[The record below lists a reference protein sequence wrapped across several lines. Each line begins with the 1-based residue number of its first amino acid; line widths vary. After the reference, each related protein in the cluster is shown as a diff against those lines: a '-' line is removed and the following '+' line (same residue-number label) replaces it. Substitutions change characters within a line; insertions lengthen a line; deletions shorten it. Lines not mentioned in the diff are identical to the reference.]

1 MILPRRSRDLHGQD
15 EPIRLFYCMTGHHSH
30 NHSHAM
36 TPDSLDRAMMIGV
49 SLNLIFVFVEFG
61 FGFFSG
67 SLALVADAGHN
78 ASDVVGLLLAW
89 GASCLARRPPTSRFT
104 FGFRRATIYAAFL
117 NAVLLFAACFAIL
130 WEAIHRFTEPAP
142 VTGLTMVVV
151 AAIGVVINT
160 ATAILFIR
168 GSKEDANVRGAFLHM
183 AADAAVSVGVV
194 VAGVAI
200 MMTGMDWIDPV
211 VSIVIMAVIIWGTWS
226 LFTESVDLV
235 MDAVPRR
242 INIEEL
248 SQALNEV
255 PGVLEIHD
263 LHVWGMSTSDV
274 MLTAHL
280 VFADESWQG
289 SLEKARHVLRERF
302 AITHATLQF
311 EGLSESQACPQQT
324 SGSV

>member
-1 MILPRRSRDLHGQD
+1 MS
-15 EPIRLFYCMTGHHSH
+15 GHHSH

-49 SLNLIFVFVEFG
+49 SLNLIFVLVEFG

-67 SLALVADAGHN
+67 SLALLADAGHN

-89 GASCLARRPPTSRFT
+89 GASFLARRQPSQKFT
-104 FGFRRATIYAAFL
+104 FGLRRATIYAAFL
-117 NAVLLFAACFAIL
+117 NAVLLLAACAVIL
-130 WEAIHRFTEPAP
+130 WEAICRLSDPAP
-142 VTGLTMVVV
+142 VAGFTMIAV

-160 ATAILFIR
+160 VTAILFMR

-194 VAGVAI
+194 LAGVAI
-200 MMTGMDWIDPV
+200 MATGIGWIDPI
-211 VSIVIMAVIIWGTWS
+211 VSIIIVMVIVWGTWD
-226 LFTESVDLV
+226 LFTESVGLA

-242 INIEEL
+242 ININEL
-248 SQALNEV
+248 TNALAEV

-263 LHVWGMSTSDV
+263 LHVWGMSTSEV

-280 VFADESWQG
+280 VIAESSRQG
-289 SLEKARHVLRERF
+289 ALKEAQSVLRDRF
-302 AITHATLQF
+302 AITHTTLQF
-311 EGLSESQACPQQT
+311 EDSSTSQAGAKQT
-324 SGSV
+324 GDSV

>member
-1 MILPRRSRDLHGQD
+1 MS
-15 EPIRLFYCMTGHHSH
+15 GHHSH

-49 SLNLIFVFVEFG
+49 SLNLIFVLVEFG

-67 SLALVADAGHN
+67 SLALLADAGHN

-89 GASCLARRPPTSRFT
+89 GASFLARRQPSQKFT
-104 FGFRRATIYAAFL
+104 FGLRRATIYAAFL
-117 NAVLLFAACFAIL
+117 NAVLLLAACAVIL
-130 WEAIHRFTEPAP
+130 WEAICRLSDPAP
-142 VTGLTMVVV
+142 VAGFTMIAV

-160 ATAILFIR
+160 VTAILFMR

-194 VAGVAI
+194 LAGVAI
-200 MMTGMDWIDPV
+200 MATGIGWIDPI
-211 VSIVIMAVIIWGTWS
+211 VSIIIVMVIVWGTWD
-226 LFTESVDLV
+226 LFTESVGLA

-242 INIEEL
+242 ININEL
-248 SQALNEV
+248 TNALAEV

-263 LHVWGMSTSDV
+263 LHVWGMSTSEV

-280 VFADESWQG
+280 VITESNRQG
-289 SLEKARHVLRERF
+289 SLKEAESVLRDRF
-302 AITHATLQF
+302 AITHTTLQF
-311 EGLSESQACPQQT
+311 EDSSTSQAGAKQP
-324 SGSV
+324 GDRV